1 MSTTPVTSRWLP
13 GFKPNPRAALRLFCF
28 PYAGG
33 AANIFHSWASALP
46 SSVEVCPVQLPGR
59 GNRLLEPAFTG
70 LEPLVETAARELL
83 PFFDKPFA
91 FFGHSMG
98 AIISFELAQRLRL
111 EHRSEPVHLF
121 VSGRRAPQVPEA
133 ETPTYN
139 LPEKDFLDELRRLK
153 GTPPEVF
160 EHEELMQ
167 LMLPLLRA
175 DFELIQTYKYST
187 RPPLDRPINA
197 FGGLEDTEV
206 SHESIEAWREMT
218 TGAFKLRMLPGDH
231 FFLNSA
237 RPLFLQTLA
246 RDLQQV
252 AGREH
257 A

>member
-1 MSTTPVTSRWLP
+1 MSTPPATSRWLS
-13 GFKPNPRAALRLFCF
+13 GYKPNPRAALRLFCF

-33 AANIFHSWASALP
+33 AANIFHSWSQSLP

-59 GNRLLEPAFTG
+59 GNRLPEPAFTG
-70 LEPLVETAARELL
+70 LELLVETAARELL

-98 AIISFELAQRLRL
+98 AIISFELANRLRL
-111 EHRSEPVHLF
+111 EQRREPVHLF
-121 VSGRRAPQVPEA
+121 VSGRHAPQIPED

-153 GTPPEVF
+153 GTPAEVL
-160 EHEELMQ
+160 EHAELMQ
-167 LMLPLLRA
+167 LMLPVLRA
-175 DFELIQTYKYST
+175 DFELIQTYRFAA
-187 RPPLDRPINA
+187 RPLLDCPITA
-197 FGGLEDTEV
+197 FGGMEDTEV
-206 SHESIEAWREMT
+206 TRESLEAWREMT

-231 FFLNSA
+231 FFLNIA

-252 AGREH
+252 TGREH

>member
-1 MSTTPVTSRWLP
+1 MSTTSATSRWLS
-13 GFKPNPRAALRLFCF
+13 GYKPNPRAALRLLCF

-33 AANIFHSWASALP
+33 AANIFHAWSQSLP

-59 GNRLLEPAFTG
+59 GNRLTEPPFTG

-83 PFFDKPFA
+83 PYFDKPFA

-98 AIISFELAQRLRL
+98 AIISFELAHRLRL
-111 EHRSEPVHLF
+111 EQRNEPVHLF
-121 VSGRRAPQVPEA
+121 VSGRHAPQIPET

-139 LPEKDFLDELRRLK
+139 LPDKDFLDELRRLK
-153 GTPPEVF
+153 GTPAEVL

-175 DFELIQTYKYST
+175 DFELIQTYKYAP
-187 RPPLDRPINA
+187 RPPLDCPITA
-197 FGGLEDTEV
+197 FGGMADTEV
-206 SHESIEAWREMT
+206 PRECLEAWSAMT

-231 FFLNSA
+231 FFLNTA
-237 RPLFLQTLA
+237 RPLLLQTLA

-252 AGREH
+252 VSQAR